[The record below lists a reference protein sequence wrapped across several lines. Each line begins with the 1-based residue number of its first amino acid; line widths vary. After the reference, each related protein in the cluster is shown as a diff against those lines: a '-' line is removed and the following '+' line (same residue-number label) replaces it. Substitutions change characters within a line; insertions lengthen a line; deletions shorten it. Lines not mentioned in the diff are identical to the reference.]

1 MAVGDNATATALE
14 KLGILQVVDLRAST
28 PAQVYAAQKTKL
40 STRMAIWQPDDG
52 GKAEHLSDYAVF
64 GRIPTVEHSEA
75 KAATVRAVLA
85 GIDSTKLSAHMGW
98 TGWDEHTWVASI
110 SAVGGYAHASDFV
123 YYYRLS
129 NLGLMLTGFVFFC
142 FFVCFLAR
150 RRHPHALLGAHRC
163 RMLIG
168 ACNPILCPINGSPL
182 QASNMAFLAN
192 VAVLA
197 APAPARVRP
206 ARVLAPGEKVHT
218 VAFVTSD
225 GDNIQLLQ
233 HNDFIGPAHYG
244 SPERVGAG
252 RVVLL
257 ACHGRADAVGAG
269 LGTTSS
275 TSFLTISQAFLSSI
289 PPNKPRMYF

>member
-142 FFVCFLAR
+142 LFFSTAPPPTRSSWCTSL
-150 RRHPHALLGAHRC
+150 PHADWCLQSDIVPDQRFTSAGIEHGVSCQRRGLSGAGTGAGAAGAGARPGREGSHRGVRHLGWGQH
-163 RMLIG
+163 
-168 ACNPILCPINGSPL
+168 P
-182 QASNMAFLAN
+182 
-192 VAVLA
+192 A
-197 APAPARVRP
+197 APTQRLHRAGTLWQP
-206 ARVLAPGEKVHT
+206 
-218 VAFVTSD
+218 
-225 GDNIQLLQ
+225 
-233 HNDFIGPAHYG
+233 
-244 SPERVGAG
+244 GAG
-252 RVVLL
+252 RCRSGGPTRLPWQ
-257 ACHGRADAVGAG
+257 
-269 LGTTSS
+269 S
-275 TSFLTISQAFLSSI
+275 
-289 PPNKPRMYF
+289 